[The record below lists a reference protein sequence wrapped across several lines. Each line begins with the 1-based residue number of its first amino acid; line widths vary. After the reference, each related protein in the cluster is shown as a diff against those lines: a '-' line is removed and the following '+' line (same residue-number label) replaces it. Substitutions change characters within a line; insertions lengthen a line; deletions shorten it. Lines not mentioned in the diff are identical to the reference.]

1 MRLRLSDPTHVLID
15 QDVLKINAESED
27 GCFCLLPRHAD
38 FVSSLVPGLL
48 SFTRHDAEEVF
59 LAVDEGLLVKQG
71 DCVFVST
78 RQAIQGGEL
87 HELRQRLHEEFKT
100 LDEQQRAYQSAAA
113 SLEANFLH
121 RFLDLEER

>member
-1 MRLRLSDPTHVLID
+1 MRLRLADPTHVVID
-15 QDVLKINAESED
+15 QDVSKINAESED

-38 FVSSLVPGLL
+38 FVSALVPGLL
-48 SFTRHDAEEVF
+48 SYTRPDDEEEVF

-87 HELRQRLHEEFKT
+87 HTLRQRVQDQFKT

-113 SLEANFLH
+113 SLGSKFPTS
-121 RFLDLEER
+121 FFWT